1 LGVGNVNID
10 LSARQYES
18 VCHCAQNPKN
28 EMSTR
33 RLYLTVFVDDSD
45 TNMKRKEKAVSR
57 RGSLFK

>member
-1 LGVGNVNID
+1 
-10 LSARQYES
+10 
-18 VCHCAQNPKN
+18 
-28 EMSTR
+28 MSTR